1 MRVLVSGG
9 AGYIGSVLVPVLIE
23 RGCQVRIVDLG
34 LFGTDHI
41 CPDAEL
47 IRADVVD
54 FDPDWLDGVDA
65 VVHLGGL
72 SNDPMADFSPKLNY
86 LYNAAGTAVV
96 AQAAKRA
103 GVSRFIFAST
113 CSVYGLNDSAEVA
126 EDHQVSPRFPYAVS
140 KLMAERAL
148 LCLADDQFRP
158 IILRKGTVVGWSPRM
173 RYDLAANMM
182 VKTALTD
189 KRIVVHNPSLWRPF
203 IDVRDVAVAYVRALD
218 ADLSLTGVFNVA
230 RDNFTIGR
238 LADAVATTLKEF
250 GVYVPVEI
258 HRRQDVRSYRV
269 SLRKAHEILDFRAA
283 VSMEDSVRV
292 MLDHVLANE
301 QADFDN
307 LIYTNVEWLRL
318 NLDKSGQVE
327 RMATRLAAAE
337 I

>member
-72 SNDPMADFSPKLNY
+72 SNAPMADFSPKLNY

-126 EDHQVSPRFPYAVS
+126 EDHHVSPCFPYAVS
-140 KLMAERAL
+140 KLMA
-148 LCLADDQFRP
+148 
-158 IILRKGTVVGWSPRM
+158 
-173 RYDLAANMM
+173 
-182 VKTALTD
+182 
-189 KRIVVHNPSLWRPF
+189 
-203 IDVRDVAVAYVRALD
+203 
-218 ADLSLTGVFNVA
+218 
-230 RDNFTIGR
+230 
-238 LADAVATTLKEF
+238 
-250 GVYVPVEI
+250 
-258 HRRQDVRSYRV
+258 
-269 SLRKAHEILDFRAA
+269 
-283 VSMEDSVRV
+283 
-292 MLDHVLANE
+292 
-301 QADFDN
+301 
-307 LIYTNVEWLRL
+307 
-318 NLDKSGQVE
+318 
-327 RMATRLAAAE
+327 
-337 I
+337 